1 MDTGIK
7 RLWENNIVQN
17 PRWLFKT
24 VQRSG
29 FAGWKAFAEERV
41 LSGADDLAASGK
53 DCESQTENGK
63 NFV

>member
-1 MDTGIK
+1 MEKPHCVKILAGYLEPCKGQI
-7 RLWENNIVQN
+7 
-17 PRWLFKT
+17 
-24 VQRSG
+24 
-29 FAGWKAFAEERV
+29 FAGWQAIAAKRL